1 MLEQKAADT
10 LLQKPIEVKVGT
22 KTYEVA
28 KPTLATLMEV
38 SKYIAMLPNAG
49 TIDKEFIVPFILSN
63 ASNAGALLAKIA
75 AVMII
80 GAQGIQKIAQ
90 KRKERVFR
98 WFYRTYTETKS
109 NVDVLGEEIANNV
122 SCEELNTIISET
134 LSHQRIGFFL
144 SSIISLK
151 GASVSEK
158 TKS

>member
-10 LLQKPIEVKVGT
+10 LLQKPIEVNVGT

-80 GAQGIQKIAQ
+80 GAQIAQ
-90 KRKERVFR
+90 KRKEMVCL
-98 WFYRTYTETKS
+98 WFSKTRTETKS

-122 SCEELNTIISET
+122 SCEELNTIISKT
-134 LSHQRIGFFL
+134 LSHQSIGFFL